1 MTIFLS
7 EAMSKGIA
15 NPGVPTD
22 PSRVKELLE
31 EMYKLYDIDLLPF
44 RKCILGVHLIA
55 EFAEQAMLQDERELN
70 LISSL
75 CLWKT
80 RTDACFQNHSKPL
93 NIFLCRS
100 SALADLKAHKC
111 VYGLA
116 NQRATLHVL
125 LSGICEKTPK

>member
-7 EAMSKGIA
+7 EAMSQGIA
-15 NPGVPTD
+15 SPSLPTD

-31 EMYKLYDIDLLPF
+31 EMYKLYNIDLLPL

-55 EFAEQAMLQDERELN
+55 EFTEQTMQQDERELN

-80 RTDACFQNHSKPL
+80 RTDETNPISTNSL
-93 NIFLCRS
+93 S
-100 SALADLKAHKC
+100 MDD
-111 VYGLA
+111 
-116 NQRATLHVL
+116 QR
-125 LSGICEKTPK
+125 CEEDKD